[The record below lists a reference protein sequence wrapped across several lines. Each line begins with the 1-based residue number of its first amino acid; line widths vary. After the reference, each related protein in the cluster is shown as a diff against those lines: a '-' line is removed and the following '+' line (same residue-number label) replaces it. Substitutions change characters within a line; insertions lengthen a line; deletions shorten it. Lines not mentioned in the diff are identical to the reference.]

1 MTAQSRRRRFTNGA
15 ISRDPLTL
23 MILTYVYR
31 KRERSA
37 ALAICLLGR
46 DDQMLS
52 ERAFETVDRDMPV
65 TVHGNRTR
73 LKQTRALA
81 IACNGSLSPSP
92 MNNRI
97 SLAIC

>member
-1 MTAQSRRRRFTNGA
+1 
-15 ISRDPLTL
+15 

-65 TVHGNRTR
+65 TVDGNRTR

>member
-1 MTAQSRRRRFTNGA
+1 
-15 ISRDPLTL
+15 
-23 MILTYVYR
+23 
-31 KRERSA
+31 
-37 ALAICLLGR
+37 
-46 DDQMLS
+46 MLS